1 MATPSKQESA
11 RLGIRVDGRDVGIT
25 FSSAPDAE
33 GGAGQLFAHGYQK
46 IEIFD
51 RASGSVIK
59 HVSPSPAAA

>member
-1 MATPSKQESA
+1 VTTPSILEST
-11 RLGIRVDGRDVGIT
+11 RFGIRVDGRDVGIT

-33 GGAGQLFAHGYQK
+33 GGADRLFAHGYKK